1 MTRLSMPLNQI
12 IKTPTQEKWRN
23 FVTSNAL
30 IKPIFQNNKEVA
42 ETFLTE
48 IGFKKMSESSFKYEE
63 PGNIK
68 ELQMVVD
75 FLKER
80 V

>member
-1 MTRLSMPLNQI
+1 
-12 IKTPTQEKWRN
+12 
-23 FVTSNAL
+23 L